1 MSFLLDTVF
10 RKNESRL
17 IFPISFE
24 IIEHLKKKSFA
35 NFKSKEVTWYLL
47 FFVLCDFEFSPHSL

>member
-24 IIEHLKKKSFA
+24 IIEHLKK
-35 NFKSKEVTWYLL
+35 NL
-47 FFVLCDFEFSPHSL
+47 SLILSQRR